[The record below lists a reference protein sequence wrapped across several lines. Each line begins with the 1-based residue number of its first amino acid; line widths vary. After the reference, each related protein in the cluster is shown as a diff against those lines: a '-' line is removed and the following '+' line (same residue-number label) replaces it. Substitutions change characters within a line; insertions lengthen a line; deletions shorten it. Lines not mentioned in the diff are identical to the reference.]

1 MLNKIIVAGFG
12 GQGII
17 VGAKMLAV
25 TLMRDGKEVTHFPSY
40 GAEMRG
46 GTCNCFV
53 VTSDKPIASPM
64 VKISDVAMIFNKPS
78 KAKFEPNIKKG
89 GIMILNKSLIDE
101 DASRDDITT
110 YYVDATNIADELSSA
125 KCTNMVMFGAFAKAT
140 GLVSLESLI
149 GALKYTFP
157 KMKDELFELNK
168 KALTAG
174 YEKNCTK

>member
-53 VTSDKPIASPM
+53 VTSDKPVASPM
-64 VKISDVAMIFNKPS
+64 VKIADIAMIFNKPS
-78 KAKFEPNIKKG
+78 KAKFEPNVKKG

-101 DASRDDITT
+101 KASRDDITT
-110 YYVDATNIADELSSA
+110 YYVDATNIADKLGASKS
-125 KCTNMVMFGAFAKAT
+125 TNMVMFGAFAKAT

-157 KMKDELFELNK
+157 KMTDQQYELNVA
-168 KALTAG
+168 ALKAG
-174 YEKNCTK
+174 YEDAKTE

>member
-1 MLNKIIVAGFG
+1 
-12 GQGII
+12 
-17 VGAKMLAV
+17 
-25 TLMRDGKEVTHFPSY
+25 
-40 GAEMRG
+40 
-46 GTCNCFV
+46 
-53 VTSDKPIASPM
+53 
-64 VKISDVAMIFNKPS
+64 
-78 KAKFEPNIKKG
+78 
-89 GIMILNKSLIDE
+89 MILNKSLIDE

-110 YYVDATNIADELSSA
+110 YYVDATNIADELGSA

-174 YEKNCTK
+174 YEKAFTK